1 MKYIQAQTINGA
13 IQPAAPIPAD
23 ALAVQFDGTR
33 YVVYEAGDTLP
44 PAPAVSL
51 VPSEVTM
58 RQAQLAMLSVTEPD
72 GSTLLDKVNALI
84 AQQPRA
90 AQVTWNASSSVQR
103 GNPLVAQI
111 GAALGL
117 SSADLDQLFITADT
131 L

>member
-1 MKYIQAQTINGA
+1 MKTIPAQLIDGVLVPSEPLPSDALSVSCDGA
-13 IQPAAPIPAD
+13 IYTI
-23 ALAVQFDGTR
+23 
-33 YVVYEAGDTLP
+33 YEDGDTLP
-44 PAPAVSL
+44 PPRPVSL
-51 VPSEVTM
+51 VPGEVTM
-58 RQAQLAMLSVTEPD
+58 RQAQLAMLSVIEPD